1 MIINQ
6 DYLKIFP
13 ENCILQKE
21 FFGENS
27 QIKIKIIREFPKVN
41 LIGGTFGP
49 FSKKTTIKTFLWLGV
64 FLEKTGFCEILNPSW
79 FKLKWMDKNI
89 LKEKRETTLTN
100 IPFNYIEISYIFF
113 KKKTIH
119 SNHSAIKMTLVEE
132 LYLIRFTKLWHGIK
146 KIYGQINAIK
156 FDKIGSIELE
166 TFKRVLQLILFLY
179 FPA

>member
-113 KKKTIH
+113 KKKNNPFKSLSNKNDLSRRTI
-119 SNHSAIKMTLVEE
+119 S
-132 LYLIRFTKLWHGIK
+132 Y
-146 KIYGQINAIK
+146 KIYKAVAWYKKNIWADQCNQI
-156 FDKIGSIELE
+156 
-166 TFKRVLQLILFLY
+166 
-179 FPA
+179 